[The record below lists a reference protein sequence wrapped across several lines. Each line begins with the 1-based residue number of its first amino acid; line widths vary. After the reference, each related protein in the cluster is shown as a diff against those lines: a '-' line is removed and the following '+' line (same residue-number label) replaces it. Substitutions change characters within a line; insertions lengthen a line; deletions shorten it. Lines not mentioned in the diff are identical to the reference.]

1 VSTSGETT
9 ARSGG
14 GSGLFWALVPVILL
28 VASVTGLGTM
38 ASIAVRDPGFALEKN
53 YYERAVHW
61 DREQA
66 DRAASS
72 RLGYRIALTVE
83 PGAGAPELVVRI
95 VDRQGAAIRRAFV
108 SAEAFANARAGERRS
123 VAFTEQADGTYRA
136 ALERPRPGL
145 WELRLSALDG
155 DARFTE
161 TVRIDVPAAERR

>member
-1 VSTSGETT
+1 VSGSGEATV
-9 ARSGG
+9 RSGG

-28 VASVTGLGTM
+28 TASVTGLGTM

-72 RLGYRIALTVE
+72 RLGYRVVLTVE
-83 PGAGAPELVVRI
+83 PSAGAPEIVVKV
-95 VDRQGAAIRRAFV
+95 VDRQGAAIRRATV

-123 VAFTEQADGTYRA
+123 LAFTEQVDGTYRA
-136 ALERPRPGL
+136 TLERPRPGL
-145 WELRLSALDG
+145 WELRLSVLDG
-155 DARFTE
+155 DARFME
-161 TVRIDVPAAERR
+161 TVRVDVPAAVSR